1 MSLSGVFRTQAKNSN
16 ILVRV
21 VGSRR
26 VLNFFTVSGSLLQHL
41 SKICSFNVSNS
52 SSGEDVALWPRQP
65 RFESWIGQ
73 FLKWPTL
80 QMRDSSALFV
90 VNAGSPKKSSPAAGL
105 KYAAMGSDLLRK
117 RSSGIGRARRVLS
130 IPHGFGRFRRFY
142 KKLQPK
148 SACGS
153 VSEWLRRCT

>member
-1 MSLSGVFRTQAKNSN
+1 M
-16 ILVRV
+16 
-21 VGSRR
+21 
-26 VLNFFTVSGSLLQHL
+26 
-41 SKICSFNVSNS
+41 SNS

-153 VSEWLRRCT
+153 VSEWLRRCTRNALGSARTCSNHVAVGCFSQTTKRLHDFSHDR